1 MESADGAARTLPS
14 LGRLSWGL
22 PFGRAHGRI
31 ELSPSPSGQRLSLAP
46 RSQVRAG
53 VMAVGPS
60 CPLSWAAP
68 PAPALAPPAELAPF
82 PPSLPP
88 FPATAGLA
96 AASVLLPHS
105 RHSCQAGKPPLLGH
119 RARAVRAEG
128 LFASPEGGS
137 YPCLL
142 VFNIIFLTF
151 FPPSQ
156 GNADPPAFLLR
167 KQWTLYSVTPLYRF
181 SYDRLKDYTRLL
193 SAFIAAEKQ
202 KGLAVEVGIELDV
215 KVVVS
220 SLPDLKV
227 SDQDQAAI
235 LVQVRSLPIS
245 FDMLNLRGV
254 D

>member
-1 MESADGAARTLPS
+1 MAA
-14 LGRLSWGL
+14 
-22 PFGRAHGRI
+22 
-31 ELSPSPSGQRLSLAP
+31 
-46 RSQVRAG
+46 
-53 VMAVGPS
+53 GPS

-68 PAPALAPPAELAPF
+68 PAPALAPPAKLAPF
-82 PPSLPP
+82 SPSLPPSLPRVRR
-88 FPATAGLA
+88 ARRRLSA
-96 AASVLLPHS
+96 AASLSAQLPGGKTAPAWAQS
-105 RHSCQAGKPPLLGH
+105 PGRAGWGF
-119 RARAVRAEG
+119 
-128 LFASPEGGS
+128 FASPEGGS

-151 FPPSQ
+151 FPSSQ

-181 SYDRLKDYTRLL
+181 SYARLKDYTRLL

-202 KGLAVEVGIELDV
+202 KGLAVEVGVELDV

-245 FDMLNLRGV
+245 FDTLNLRGV